1 MESLSGLTAIVTGG
15 ASGIGKAIAAEL
27 GAAGC
32 ELALVDIDAEKG
44 AETVQVLS
52 KTTKCKLYRCNIGDV
67 DEIRSSF
74 AEILTEFGKA
84 DILVNAAGI
93 PVRDYIED
101 ITPERWNS
109 FMNINVRS
117 VFFFSQ
123 IFAEAIR
130 ESNSGFGR
138 IVNISSVR
146 SEIFDDFHCGYSLSK
161 AAIDVITKN
170 FAVSYAEDGIT
181 INAIAPGFVTT
192 EMTDHYNIGDQKIDG
207 IMKSL
212 SPIHRK
218 LEAREIAT
226 TARFLASREASG
238 INGQILKVDGGGTSS
253 PGMYH

>member
-1 MESLSGLTAIVTGG
+1 MKSLSGLTAIITGG

-27 GAAGC
+27 GGAGC
-32 ELALVDIDAEKG
+32 ELAIIDIDPEKG
-44 AETVQVLS
+44 AEAEREFS
-52 KTTKCKLYRCNIGDV
+52 EITKCKLYRCNVGD
-67 DEIRSSF
+67 I
-74 AEILTEFGKA
+74 AEIKSVFEEIIADYGKA

-101 ITPERWNS
+101 ITPERWEK

-123 IFAEAIR
+123 VFAEAIR
-130 ESNSGFGR
+130 GSGSGFGR

-146 SEIFDDFHCGYSLSK
+146 AEIFDDFHFGYSLSK
-161 AAIDVITKN
+161 AAIDTITKN

-181 INAIAPGFVTT
+181 INAIAPGFVAT
-192 EMTDHYNIGDQKIDG
+192 EMTDHYNIGDGKIDS
-207 IMKSL
+207 IMRSL

-218 LEAREIAT
+218 IEAREIAA
-226 TARFLASREASG
+226 TALFLASREASAV
-238 INGQILKVDGGGTSS
+238 NGQIIKVDGGGTSS